1 MVNKVTPDTMLS
13 ASLLP
18 ALMGLSKYGTPN
30 DVLDGCINAIT
41 GEEREFKQNESMDWG
56 NQLEPLILRE
66 AAKRLE
72 LVDLDVNHDTA
83 KFHAT
88 LSIACSLDGTADGR
102 GQVIRTDPDS
112 GIFVIGQESITLEG
126 VGVLEAKLTA
136 VSPEDAPAL
145 HRGPV
150 QLQAQMDILEAK
162 WGAVCVLYRGTEL
175 RVFLFAPHPQTVKT
189 IAEVTTAFQ
198 AKLDK
203 FRTTGEVDYYPPATS
218 EDADR
223 MFPVAEEKVIQL
235 DVEAELLAAKII
247 DANKRAKQ
255 AADDKAEAEKD
266 LKVLLGDAKA
276 AVAGRFEI
284 KWPMRSYQAQPE
296 KIVPAKAAYSIRQ
309 STLSVKEA
317 TA

>member
-83 KFHAT
+83 KYHAT
-88 LSIACSLDGTADGR
+88 LPIACSLDGTADGR
-102 GQVIRTDPDS
+102 GQVIRTDPDN

-198 AKLDK
+198 AKLDL